1 MELYK
6 FGDEFI
12 LCSRRGRR
20 NDLELHERSPGKAT
34 QVILADECVLKII
47 FVLAT
52 LFSLLAAD
60 DLLRSGNL

>member
-1 MELYK
+1 MEVYK
-6 FGDEFI
+6 FSDEFI
-12 LCSRRGRR
+12 LCCRWCRFY
-20 NDLELHERSPGKAT
+20 DLELHERSPQKAT